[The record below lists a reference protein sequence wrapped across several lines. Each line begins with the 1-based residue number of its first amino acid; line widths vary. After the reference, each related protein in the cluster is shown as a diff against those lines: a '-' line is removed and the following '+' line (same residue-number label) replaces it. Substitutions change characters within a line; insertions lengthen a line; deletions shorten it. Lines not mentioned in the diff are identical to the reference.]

1 MAKILV
7 SIYPEKRQLERLDKL
22 SAMTR
27 VPKAEYI
34 REGINLLLNKYEA
47 QTREGHKKEG
57 NKKGDNYY
65 HQHKTCITLKRNHLI
80 NSLSKRSRSNSTIH
94 ITSKYFQK

>member
-7 SIYPEKRQLERLDKL
+7 SIYPEKRQLERLEKL

-47 QTREGHKKEG
+47 QTREGHKKRG
-57 NKKGDNYY
+57 
-65 HQHKTCITLKRNHLI
+65 
-80 NSLSKRSRSNSTIH
+80 
-94 ITSKYFQK
+94 

>member
-7 SIYPEKRQLERLDKL
+7 SIYPEKEQLKRLDKL

-34 REGINLLLNKYEA
+34 REGIDLLLKKYEEPPKDK
-47 QTREGHKKEG
+47 RKK
-57 NKKGDNYY
+57 
-65 HQHKTCITLKRNHLI
+65 R
-80 NSLSKRSRSNSTIH
+80 R
-94 ITSKYFQK
+94 